1 MTNLRVCGGCK
12 VNLESLDS
20 LLRESRL
27 FLCVV
32 GVEGKTEERKGR
44 TAEWEGKTEDRN
56 ERTEERKG
64 VEMSWQRDREEVETS
79 RS

>member
-32 GVEGKTEERKGR
+32 GVEGKTEERKG
-44 TAEWEGKTEDRN
+44 
-56 ERTEERKG
+56 